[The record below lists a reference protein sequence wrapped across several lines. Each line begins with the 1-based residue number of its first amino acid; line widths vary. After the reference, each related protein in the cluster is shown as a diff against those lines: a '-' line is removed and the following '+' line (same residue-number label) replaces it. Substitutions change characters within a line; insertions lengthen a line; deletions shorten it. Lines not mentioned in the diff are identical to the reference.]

1 MSWGFY
7 GGEMPLTN
15 AKLKALKP
23 KAKPYKLADYDGLL
37 ILVTP
42 NGSKLWKFKF
52 RINGK
57 EKSLSFGKYPYVSLL
72 QARDMRDAARTNIAQ
87 GVDPAAL
94 KRERKNSQKAISE
107 HTFAKFADRH
117 LIKSMKEGKS
127 EATLKKTE
135 WILRLAI
142 ADFGDMAI
150 NDINAQT
157 VLKTLKKRE
166 AMGHYETV
174 RRMKSTISAVFRY
187 AVASGVAE
195 NDPTFA
201 LKDALIRPTTK
212 HRAAITDKTKLK
224 EYLHALE
231 NYGGRTETK
240 IGLKLLMLFACR
252 PGEIRKAKWEE
263 FNFEERIWSVP
274 VIRMKM
280 RKPHTVPL
288 CADALALLEQLRTLT
303 GWGDLLFPAQTSAHK
318 PISENTLNQALR
330 RMGFG
335 PEEVT
340 SHGFRSTFST
350 FANESGLWNPDAI
363 EAYCARQD
371 KNAVRRAYN
380 RSLYWDERVRM
391 ADWWADELVQIS
403 LK

>member
-1 MSWGFY
+1 
-7 GGEMPLTN
+7 MPLTN

-107 HTFAKFADRH
+107 HTFAKFADRY

-142 ADFGDMAI
+142 ADIGDMAI
-150 NDINAQT
+150 NNINAQT

-274 VIRMKM
+274 VTRMKM

>member
-107 HTFAKFADRH
+107 HTFAKFADRY

-142 ADFGDMAI
+142 ADIGDMAI
-150 NDINAQT
+150 NNINAQT

-274 VIRMKM
+274 VTRMKM

>member
-1 MSWGFY
+1 
-7 GGEMPLTN
+7 MPLTN
-15 AKLKALKP
+15 TKLKALKP
-23 KAKPYKLADYDGLL
+23 KAKPYKLADYDGLA

-52 RINGK
+52 RIEGM

-72 QARDMRDAARTNIAQ
+72 QARDMRDAARSHIVK

-94 KRERKNSQKAISE
+94 KRDRKNSQKAISE
-107 HTFAKFADRH
+107 HTFARFAERY
-117 LIKSMKEGKS
+117 LTKRVKEGKS

-135 WILRLAI
+135 WLLRLAMV
-142 ADFGDMAI
+142 DFGDMPV
-150 NDINAQT
+150 NEINAQT

-166 AMGHYETV
+166 VKGHYETV

-201 LKDALIRPTTK
+201 LKDALIRPITK
-212 HRAAITDKTKLK
+212 HRAAITDKAKLK

-231 NYGGRTETK
+231 NYGGKAETK
-240 IGLKLLMLFACR
+240 IGLQLLMLFACR
-252 PGEIRKAKWEE
+252 PGEIRKAHWDE
-263 FNFEERIWSVP
+263 FDLEERVWHVP
-274 VIRMKM
+274 AERMKM
-280 RKPHTVPL
+280 RKPHNVPL
-288 CADALALLEQLRTLT
+288 SNEALALLEQLNTLT
-303 GWGDLLFPAQTSAHK
+303 GWSNQLFPSQGNPKK

-350 FANESGLWNPDAI
+350 FANESGLWSPDAI

-371 KNAVRRAYN
+371 RNTVRRAYN
-380 RSLYWDERVRM
+380 RSQYWDERVKL
-391 ADWWADELVQIS
+391 AEWWANK
-403 LK
+403 LKSII